1 MSKFATEHRYPGFV
15 WLGKYGASWVAR
27 DQVAEALLG
36 PHDAALAALDTDPN
50 DMRAAVAWMDAC
62 DAIYER
68 VDPILDGNALQACLE
83 AEMRK
88 HAVDA
93 FLRHQFS
100 R

>member
-36 PHDAALAALDTDPN
+36 PHDAALAALDVDPH
-50 DMRAAVAWMDAC
+50 DGKAAAAWLDAC

-68 VDPILDGNALQACLE
+68 ADQILDRPAVQACLE
-83 AEMRK
+83 TEMRK
-88 HAVDA
+88 LALDA
-93 FLRHQFS
+93 MLRHRF
-100 R
+100 RP